1 MNYKGFSIL
10 HDKIINRWC
19 VKVDVFTEWL
29 ALDERDAKRQVDEYM
44 ARKSLQKA
52 A

>member
-10 HDKIINRWC
+10 HDKIMNRWC

-29 ALDERDAKRQVDEYM
+29 ALDERDAKIQFDNYLK
-44 ARKSLQKA
+44 RKSVQIA